1 MEEERFR
8 SLTELKWGEFE
19 AMGFGGLDP
28 AEKKLQF
35 DLTESARTVC
45 LDLSSVVLQMFM
57 YRVAVASGKT
67 NDAHLDGLL
76 VHWIHSHRR
85 ATECDPTVQHQLP
98 LLMDPLRCRTRS
110 SKPELSRG

>member
-67 NDAHLDGLL
+67 NVLTWTDFSSTGFTRTDVPL
-76 VHWIHSHRR
+76 S
-85 ATECDPTVQHQLP
+85 ATLQFSTSCH
-98 LLMDPLRCRTRS
+98 C
-110 SKPELSRG
+110 